1 MKFEEQIVGSIYIIS
16 VFVERATLYDADEF
30 KKIVNSRID
39 EGYVNVVIDLSEVE
53 YLDSTFLGNLVSL
66 LKRSVRVDGDL
77 KLVGFKPNVRSMF
90 ELTRMFRV
98 FESFSSVDE
107 AIKSFNK

>member
-1 MKFEEQIVGSIYIIS
+1 MKFEEQIAGSVYIIS
-16 VFVERATLYDADEF
+16 VLVERATLSDADEF
-30 KKIVNSRID
+30 KKIVNARID
-39 EGYVNVVIDLSEVE
+39 EGYVNLIIDLSKVE
-53 YLDSTFLGNLVSL
+53 YLDSTFLGNLVGL

-107 AIKSFNK
+107 SVKSFNK

>member
-1 MKFEEQIVGSIYIIS
+1 MKFEEQIINDVYLINVCIQ
-16 VFVERATLYDADEF
+16 RATLTEADEF
-30 KKIVNSRID
+30 KKIVNGRID
-39 EGYVNVVIDLSEVE
+39 EGYGNILVNLSEVE
-53 YLDSTFLGNLVSL
+53 FLDSTFLGNLVSL

-77 KLVGFKPNVRSMF
+77 KLIGFQPSVRSMF

-98 FESFSSVDE
+98 FESFSNVEE